1 MNGSGAPRPLTRV
14 GTVGSP
20 GRCEVMKLGVVLPSR
35 CGGGFDTADP
45 RGAVALAERAEALG
59 FDSVWVGESILARP
73 RYEPLTLLAAVAA
86 RTERIAIGTATLL
99 PALHA
104 PLQLA
109 QRLASLDVLSR
120 GRLIVGA
127 GIAID
132 NEATRRE
139 FAAAG
144 VPFEQRVGRLV
155 ETVRACRTLWSTR
168 PEAASDDAPGR
179 LTKYWDL
186 RGALLHPKPHRA
198 GGPPFWM
205 GSTFAKEASM
215 RRVGRAFDGWLPT
228 SPSASV
234 HADAWNRVR
243 AAAQEAG
250 RKLESVTP
258 AVFLTVCLHE
268 DPRVAEAV
276 LAPYMEEYYGLP
288 YDVMRKVQGLFAGT
302 PEACAAWVRGYLDAG
317 ATHVVLRS
325 TDLEGQLDVLAGEV
339 LPRVWE
345 SDR

>member
-1 MNGSGAPRPLTRV
+1 
-14 GTVGSP
+14 
-20 GRCEVMKLGVVLPSR
+20 MKFGIVLPSR

-45 RGAVALAERAEALG
+45 HEAVALAVRSEALG
-59 FDSVWVGESILARP
+59 FDSVWAGESILARP
-73 RYEPLTLLAAVAA
+73 RHEPLTLLAAVAA
-86 RTERIAIGTATLL
+86 RTERMELGTATLL

-155 ETVRACRTLWSTR
+155 ETVRICRTLWSSDS
-168 PEAASDDAPGR
+168 EALADDAPGR
-179 LTKYWDL
+179 HTKYWDL
-186 RGALLHPKPHRA
+186 RGVELHPKPARA
-198 GGPPFWM
+198 GGPPFWL
-205 GSTFAKEASM
+205 GSTFAKEASLL
-215 RRVGRAFDGWLPT
+215 RVGRVADGWLPT
-228 SPSASV
+228 APSA
-234 HADAWNRVR
+234 AAYDEGWNRVR
-243 AAAQEAG
+243 AAAQQAG
-250 RKLESVTP
+250 RKLDAVAP
-258 AVFLTVCLHE
+258 AVFLTVSLH
-268 DPRVAEAV
+268 DDAQAAEAV

-288 YDVMRKVQGLFAGT
+288 YEVMRKVQGLFAGT
-302 PEACAAWVRGYLDAG
+302 PEACAGWVRGYLDAG

-325 TDLEGQLDVLAGEV
+325 PDLDGQLDVLANEV
-339 LPRVWE
+339 VPRLR
-345 SDR
+345 SQR